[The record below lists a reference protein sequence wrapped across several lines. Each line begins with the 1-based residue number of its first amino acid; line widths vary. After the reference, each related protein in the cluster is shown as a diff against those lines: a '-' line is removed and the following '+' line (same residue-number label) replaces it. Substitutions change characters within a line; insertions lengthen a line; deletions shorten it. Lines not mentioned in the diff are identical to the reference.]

1 MTIANWVFDSMIKL
15 KDAGVDAPRRDALV
29 LLEDT
34 LSKERSWVLTHSDYD
49 LNTKELNKVNKLISS
64 RIKRIPLAYI
74 RGKTWFYGRF
84 FLVTKSTLIPRPE
97 SEILIDLLKEL
108 PKIDRLIDIGTGC
121 GALAITAKLE
131 LTIPEVIATDID
143 ESALSV
149 AKKNNSLHKTTVNF
163 VVGSLLGPIVH
174 DIEKNT
180 TIIANLPYV
189 PTDLKL
195 EPELYQEPQFALFS
209 GTDGLN
215 HYRKFWNEIQQ
226 LPIKPKFI
234 LCESLD
240 AQHQKQKELARLAGY
255 KHKSSVGLIQI
266 FETTK

>member
-1 MTIANWVFDSMIKL
+1 
-15 KDAGVDAPRRDALV
+15 
-29 LLEDT
+29 
-34 LSKERSWVLTHSDYD
+34 
-49 LNTKELNKVNKLISS
+49 
-64 RIKRIPLAYI
+64 
-74 RGKTWFYGRF
+74 
-84 FLVTKSTLIPRPE
+84 
-97 SEILIDLLKEL
+97 
-108 PKIDRLIDIGTGC
+108 
-121 GALAITAKLE
+121 
-131 LTIPEVIATDID
+131 
-143 ESALSV
+143 
-149 AKKNNSLHKTTVNF
+149 
-163 VVGSLLGPIVH
+163 
-174 DIEKNT
+174 
-180 TIIANLPYV
+180 V